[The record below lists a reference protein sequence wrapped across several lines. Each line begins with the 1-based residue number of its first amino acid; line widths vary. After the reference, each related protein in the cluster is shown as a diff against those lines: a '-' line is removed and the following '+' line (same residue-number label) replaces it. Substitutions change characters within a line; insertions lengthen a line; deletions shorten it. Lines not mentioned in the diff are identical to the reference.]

1 MDTPTTT
8 TALTTTVREP
18 GSWASRAGKA
28 ALVASLASLPLTLVT
43 PAHAAMEQFSGVGVL
58 ATGNQCGDAPVGFD
72 EYTLVMTGSLEG
84 CLYTDILTARTTPS
98 GVYLET
104 GQEIFVGI
112 LNDGSPGTFTTTYKF
127 EAKFA
132 PDGSEI
138 HGRCQHPIVDGS
150 GTGGFEG
157 ASGRL
162 NFKDIVETGEFVYK
176 GHIDLG

>member
-1 MDTPTTT
+1 MD
-8 TALTTTVREP
+8 
-18 GSWASRAGKA
+18 GI
-28 ALVASLASLPLTLVT
+28 
-43 PAHAAMEQFSGVGVL
+43 SGVGILDV
-58 ATGNQCGDAPVGFD
+58 ANQCNDAPDGFD

-84 CLYTDILTARTTPS
+84 CLYTDILTVRTTPS
-98 GVYLET
+98 GAYLET
-104 GQEIFVGI
+104 GQEIFVGS
-112 LNDGSPGTFTTTYKF
+112 LNGGPEGTFATTYRF

-176 GHIDLG
+176 GHLDLG